1 MIAASGRFDLAFT
14 CTDST
19 GAPVAPTGTPTG
31 TLVKNGTDLGTTVT
45 VTMSTAQGI
54 ASCTIPSDAAN
65 GDRFYLRVSAVISA
79 VTYVLSGPVS
89 TISNSVAQTGDSFAR
104 IGAAGASLTA
114 LGDTRL
120 ANLDAAVS
128 TRATP
133 TNITAGTITTV
144 TNLTN
149 APTTGDLTA
158 TMKASVT
165 AAVPSVTAIR
175 TELDTNSTQLA
186 AILSAILATNNLSS
200 LANIYGPGVMEIP
213 ASGSRVFKFTL
224 AIKDAEGKA
233 VNLDSLPTITV
244 TNESGTSRAA
254 GLSSVTAVTTGK
266 YTFTYTQSSSA
277 ASEQLTFESAG
288 TVSGEA
294 RPAYWVAVVADYD
307 ATSMLVAIDA
317 ALALV
322 KAKTDNLPGSPAAV
336 GSAMTL
342 TSAYDPAKT
351 AAPTAAAIRT
361 EMDSNSTQLAKL
373 GTPAGASI
381 SADIA
386 AVKTDT
392 GNLVTR
398 ITANLFSGITYMKNW
413 LGTLAG
419 KTADATTLAEVNATT
434 AGASYSNTTDSLEAL
449 RDRGDVAW
457 AGSGGGMTGAYAITI
472 TVTDGTSPV
481 PGALVRLKA
490 GAAEDL
496 KKTNG
501 SGVAV
506 FSADNN
512 TYSVR
517 ITAEE
522 LTFTPVSLVVTGDT
536 SQTYAMTAVSVDD
549 TAWAT
554 GDDLVAYSDV
564 STIGQMLR
572 DDNTKVAAVD
582 VPTNAIVVRMLKLAT
597 GHINSAL
604 SVSKRYSHEQLA
616 ALDESGR
623 EHLRWLCCSIA
634 YWHICQRRGSVDPEK
649 QGRNLKV
656 IDDHLDRL
664 RRGETVLG
672 PEAQAAGIG
681 EAVEFSSADVQRG
694 SPLLRDRMS
703 GTQGVF
709 PNRRYNPRQ
718 GQ

>member
-45 VTMSTAQGI
+45 VTMSTAQGV

-65 GDRFYLRVSAVISA
+65 GDRFYIRVSAVISA

-149 APTTGDLTA
+149 APTAGDLTA

-307 ATSMLVAIDA
+307 STSMLVAIDA

-342 TSAYDPAKT
+342 TGAYDAAKT
-351 AAPTAAAIRT
+351 AATQTSVNAIQT
-361 EMDSNSTQLAKL
+361 DVTTLL
-373 GTPAGASI
+373 G
-381 SADIA
+381 
-386 AVKTDT
+386 
-392 GNLVTR
+392 R
-398 ITANLFSGITYMKNW
+398 ITANLFSGITYLRNW

-419 KTADATTLAEVNATT
+419 KTADATTLAEINATT
-434 AGASYSNTTDSLEAL
+434 AGAGYANTTDSLEAIRDNTGSGGITAGDIEDIVDGVSASLTAPGFAASIAIQEGTYATVADVEARLTVYGVTLAADVDEYDGNRDSSELQMIEVAIEYANSLIDEHIVDLLHPISNRANTTFTRPSGVSWL
-449 RDRGDVAW
+449 RDRCVDIACYRLATLGGRTASDVLAGDYAS
-457 AGSGGGMTGAYAITI
+457 ALERLKKAREQTIRIPNLIYTSPTRPYATEYGGGIGIVRRA
-472 TVTDGTSPV
+472 GT
-481 PGALVRLKA
+481 
-490 GAAEDL
+490 
-496 KKTNG
+496 
-501 SGVAV
+501 
-506 FSADNN
+506 
-512 TYSVR
+512 
-517 ITAEE
+517 
-522 LTFTPVSLVVTGDT
+522 
-536 SQTYAMTAVSVDD
+536 
-549 TAWAT
+549 
-554 GDDLVAYSDV
+554 
-564 STIGQMLR
+564 
-572 DDNTKVAAVD
+572 
-582 VPTNAIVVRMLKLAT
+582 
-597 GHINSAL
+597 
-604 SVSKRYSHEQLA
+604 
-616 ALDESGR
+616 
-623 EHLRWLCCSIA
+623 
-634 YWHICQRRGSVDPEK
+634 
-649 QGRNLKV
+649 
-656 IDDHLDRL
+656 
-664 RRGETVLG
+664 
-672 PEAQAAGIG
+672 
-681 EAVEFSSADVQRG
+681 
-694 SPLLRDRMS
+694 
-703 GTQGVF
+703 
-709 PNRRYNPRQ
+709 
-718 GQ
+718 

>member
-1 MIAASGRFDLAFT
+1 MIAASGRFDLPFT

-45 VTMSTAQGI
+45 VTMSTAQGV
-54 ASCTIPSDAAN
+54 ASCTIPSDAVN
-65 GDRFYLRVSAVISA
+65 GDRFYIRISAVISA

-104 IGAAGASLTA
+104 IGSAGAGLTS
-114 LGDTRL
+114 LGDTRV

-277 ASEQLTFESAG
+277 TSEQLTFESAG

-307 ATSMLVAIDA
+307 STSMLVAIDA

-342 TSAYDPAKT
+342 TGAYDAAKT
-351 AAPTAAAIRT
+351 AASQASVDTLPTAAESATAVWSAGTRT
-361 EMDSNSTQLAKL
+361 LTSS
-373 GTPAGASI
+373 
-381 SADIA
+381 
-386 AVKTDT
+386 
-392 GNLVTR
+392 
-398 ITANLFSGITYMKNW
+398 
-413 LGTLAG
+413 
-419 KTADATTLAEVNATT
+419 
-434 AGASYSNTTDSLEAL
+434 
-449 RDRGDVAW
+449 
-457 AGSGGGMTGAYAITI
+457 GSG
-472 TVTDGTSPV
+472 
-481 PGALVRLKA
+481 
-490 GAAEDL
+490 
-496 KKTNG
+496 
-501 SGVAV
+501 
-506 FSADNN
+506 
-512 TYSVR
+512 SV
-517 ITAEE
+517 EV
-522 LTFTPVSLVVTGDT
+522 LSF
-536 SQTYAMTAVSVDD
+536 DD
-549 TAWAT
+549 
-554 GDDLVAYSDV
+554 
-564 STIGQMLR
+564 
-572 DDNTKVAAVD
+572 
-582 VPTNAIVVRMLKLAT
+582 
-597 GHINSAL
+597 
-604 SVSKRYSHEQLA
+604 A
-616 ALDESGR
+616 ALDQ
-623 EHLRWLCCSIA
+623 LRGVEFI
-634 YWHICQRRGSVDPEK
+634 
-649 QGRNLKV
+649 
-656 IDDHLDRL
+656 
-664 RRGETVLG
+664 G
-672 PEAQAAGIG
+672 PQAVYG
-681 EAVEFSSADVQRG
+681 EAKQIVAGDDYSGSRAIVFASDAIPDLSAASSITFSVRAT
-694 SPLLRDRMS
+694 DRAHTLAFS
-703 GTQGVF
+703 TTSVA
-709 PNRRYNPRQ
+709 YTT
-718 GQ
+718 GQLAVTLTAAQTRIDPGFYDYDIEAVVGGLKQTVIGPKARLVVLEDQTR